1 MGEHEH
7 ADPFLS
13 FQFSIEVDGLTG
25 YFIEMGGLSSE
36 NEVVEHKITLK
47 GKDTEIE
54 LLPGRT
60 KWDPVTLKRGITA
73 NMDFWKWREDI
84 IAGKVTDSRKAGTI
98 TMYDRAGNPAAKW
111 SFVNGWP
118 SKVSG
123 PELKTD
129 SNDYGVEELTIVHE
143 GLKRTE

>member
-7 ADPFLS
+7 ADPLLS

-25 YFIEMGGLSSE
+25 YFIEMTGLGPE

-60 KWDPVTLKRGITA
+60 TLDTVTLKRGITN
-73 NMDFWKWREDI
+73 NMDFWTWREVV
-84 IAGKVTDSRKAGTI
+84 IAGKVTEARKAGTI

-111 SFVNGWP
+111 SFHNGWP

-129 SNDYGVEELTIVHE
+129 SNDYGVEEIAIVVE
-143 GLKRTE
+143 GITRTE